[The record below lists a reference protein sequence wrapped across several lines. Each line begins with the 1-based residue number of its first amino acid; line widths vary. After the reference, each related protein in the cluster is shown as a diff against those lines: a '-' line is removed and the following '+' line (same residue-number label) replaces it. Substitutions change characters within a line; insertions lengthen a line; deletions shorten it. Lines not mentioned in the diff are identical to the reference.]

1 MKPPGGFCCYDAGV
15 TTLAPEVAP
24 ARTLRQH
31 ARFPVALLGF
41 LAVILAVS
49 GATARAGPLSWAL
62 EVAPGV
68 ALVAVLAALY
78 PRLPLSHFVYAG
90 VFLHVLILNY
100 GGYYT
105 YAETPLGNWAKE
117 AFGLARN
124 HYDRVGHLAVGVFP
138 AFLAREVLLRR
149 TPLRRGGWLYFLT
162 VSVVLAIAAF
172 WELLEWWTVL
182 AAAPD
187 VGQAFLGTQGD
198 VWDAQWDML
207 LALVAA
213 LIVLPV
219 FGRWQDASMERVPA
233 GR

>member
-1 MKPPGGFCCYDAGV
+1 MSS
-15 TTLAPEVAP
+15 LAPETASAP
-24 ARTLRQH
+24 ARTLREH
-31 ARFPVALLGF
+31 ARFPLTLLG
-41 LAVILAVS
+41 LLLVVLAVS
-49 GATARAGPLSWAL
+49 GVTARAGPVSWIL
-62 EVAPGV
+62 EVAPGL
-68 ALVAVLAALY
+68 AMVAVLAALY

-90 VFLHVLILNY
+90 VFLHVLVLDY
-100 GGYYT
+100 GGFYT

-138 AFLAREVLLRR
+138 AFLTREVLLRK
-149 TPLRRGGWLYFLT
+149 TPLRRGGWLSFLT
-162 VSVVLAIAAF
+162 VCVVLAVAAF
-172 WELLEWWTVL
+172 WEIAEWWTVL

-207 LALVAA
+207 LALIAS

-219 FGRWQDASMERVPA
+219 FGRWQDASMDRVPA
-233 GR
+233 PR

>member
-1 MKPPGGFCCYDAGV
+1 
-15 TTLAPEVAP
+15 
-24 ARTLRQH
+24 
-31 ARFPVALLGF
+31 
-41 LAVILAVS
+41 
-49 GATARAGPLSWAL
+49 
-62 EVAPGV
+62 
-68 ALVAVLAALY
+68 
-78 PRLPLSHFVYAG
+78 VYVG

-124 HYDRVGHLAVGVFP
+124 HYDRVGHLAVGIFP
-138 AFLAREVLLRR
+138 AFLAREVLLRK

-207 LALVAA
+207 LALLAA
-213 LIVLPV
+213 LVVLPV
-219 FGRWQDASMERVPA
+219 FGRWQDASMGRVPA